1 MTLLLTLPAILIVI
15 LIGFVPVF
23 KAFLDASIVDGLLS
37 VSNFQYIIQDNG
49 FFFSLKIS
57 ILWAF
62 LNTIIILCLGLLIA
76 HFLNEMKRWKTL
88 YLALLVPWGIPLYI
102 GVPIWRSIIHRGS
115 GFSPLNLIGL
125 DINML
130 TDPMSAFLSA
140 LFVSVWFGLPI
151 TVFVL
156 WGAMATI
163 PKGLTDSVKLD
174 GGTNTTLLFN
184 LYLPTLKP
192 TLVTMFVL
200 NFLKF
205 MKEFSVVFLMT
216 DGGPPLV
223 SGFTKR
229 SIIGA
234 TTTLDIFIYDIFM
247 GRNETGIV
255 SAYSVLTLLVV
266 AFMMVLWFLSSRE
279 KPNLIFLITITL
291 VAHLAVGGCSGL
303 IIGPLYLLT
312 FYRRGCFAPVLLAD
326 IATNLITVLSLG
338 FLKGLNPA
346 TIVSFLV
353 FLIIRKQAG
362 SQRVFRGSER
372 AFKIMKYLLI
382 SGVIIAALL
391 PLVHLL
397 WISLSAVSTTFIDS
411 PLPKFLTL
419 GNFKRVMKEERILR
433 VFFNTLLVSALTGI
447 LTPLLTF
454 HLASFLRKHR
464 GTFSDLMIVLLNM
477 AGVIGGM
484 HTLVPLYNLF
494 NSIGMIDSY
503 FPIILIYSAHAIP
516 FSVFTIRTYLSTIP
530 ASLED
535 QARIDG
541 LGSVG
546 YNYRILLPLSKPVL
560 TTSFIVA
567 FLGAWNGFLVPLL
580 FIFSDSKYTIGVKLY
595 SYVGSLGSG
604 YTQWNLFG
612 AAAVI
617 NLLIMGLVF
626 YTFREHLGKTP
637 LSEHFE

>member
-23 KAFLDASIVDGLLS
+23 RAFLDASIVDGLLS

-156 WGAMATI
+156 WGAMAAI

-279 KPNLIFLITITL
+279 KP
-291 VAHLAVGGCSGL
+291 
-303 IIGPLYLLT
+303 
-312 FYRRGCFAPVLLAD
+312 
-326 IATNLITVLSLG
+326 
-338 FLKGLNPA
+338 
-346 TIVSFLV
+346 
-353 FLIIRKQAG
+353 
-362 SQRVFRGSER
+362 
-372 AFKIMKYLLI
+372 
-382 SGVIIAALL
+382 L
-391 PLVHLL
+391 P
-397 WISLSAVSTTFIDS
+397 
-411 PLPKFLTL
+411 
-419 GNFKRVMKEERILR
+419 R
-433 VFFNTLLVSALTGI
+433 
-447 LTPLLTF
+447 
-454 HLASFLRKHR
+454 
-464 GTFSDLMIVLLNM
+464 
-477 AGVIGGM
+477 
-484 HTLVPLYNLF
+484 
-494 NSIGMIDSY
+494 
-503 FPIILIYSAHAIP
+503 
-516 FSVFTIRTYLSTIP
+516 
-530 ASLED
+530 
-535 QARIDG
+535 
-541 LGSVG
+541 
-546 YNYRILLPLSKPVL
+546 
-560 TTSFIVA
+560 
-567 FLGAWNGFLVPLL
+567 
-580 FIFSDSKYTIGVKLY
+580 
-595 SYVGSLGSG
+595 
-604 YTQWNLFG
+604 
-612 AAAVI
+612 
-617 NLLIMGLVF
+617 
-626 YTFREHLGKTP
+626 
-637 LSEHFE
+637 